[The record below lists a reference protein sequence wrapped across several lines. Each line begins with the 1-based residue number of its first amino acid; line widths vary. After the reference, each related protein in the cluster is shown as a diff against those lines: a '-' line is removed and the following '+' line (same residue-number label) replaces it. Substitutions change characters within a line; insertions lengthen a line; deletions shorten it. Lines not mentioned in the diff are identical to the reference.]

1 MAHWQ
6 FWLLPLGYF
15 FVQGSFPV
23 YQPIFALW
31 LKSTKHTIYEINV
44 WPTGQVA
51 VGLVVQILAG
61 VISDS
66 PLLRGKRWQTI
77 LVMQAGTFFS
87 TVVLAVWNV
96 SDNLKFAAYYI
107 MYFCAGVPGIWYA
120 WYVDLMPHDHEMRGF
135 VIAVSNMFS

>member
-66 PLLRGKRWQTI
+66 PLLRGKPLADHPGDASRHLFQYGRIGGLECLGQLEIRSLLYHVLLCRCSWY
-77 LVMQAGTFFS
+77 LVRL
-87 TVVLAVWNV
+87 V
-96 SDNLKFAAYYI
+96 
-107 MYFCAGVPGIWYA
+107 C
-120 WYVDLMPHDHEMRGF
+120 
-135 VIAVSNMFS
+135 